1 MNFLIGNVLYKL
13 VVLPI
18 VVIVIWL
25 LVRKFRS
32 TILKEELK
40 LLVNKEPVAI
50 ALLEGLFFIGYVLLA
65 TKIIP

>member
-1 MNFLIGNVLYKL
+1 MNFLVWNVLYKI

-18 VVIVIWL
+18 VVLVIWL
-25 LVRKFRS
+25 LVRKFRG
-32 TILKEELK
+32 TILKDELK
-40 LLVNKEPVAI
+40 HIINENPVAI